1 MVDRGGVDEIVALFA
16 EDAVLLTPYLGNG
29 RCEGRVAI
37 RAWYETYDSEIRGGR
52 RHRRH
57 SITVPFITVDG
68 ETPTSDCYLDSST
81 ILTEPKVINISCGRY
96 DDKLV
101 MVGGTWLFLE
111 RIINIHY
118 IHRIAEFD
126 EPP

>member
-1 MVDRGGVDEIVALFA
+1 
-16 EDAVLLTPYLGNG
+16 PYLGNG
-29 RCEGRVAI
+29 RYEGRVAI

-68 ETPTSDCYLDSST
+68 ETATSVCYLDPSI
-81 ILTEPKVINISCGRY
+81 ILTESNVININCDRY

-126 EPP
+126 EPS